1 MSFMYHRFPWSATP
15 TSLDLM
21 DLEKS
26 DVSETQVMQFK
37 FLLLWVIVSFHMVL
51 HPFDE
56 VGGLFHHHKASPYP

>member
-1 MSFMYHRFPWSATP
+1 MYYRFPWGATP

-26 DVSETQVMQFK
+26 DVSEMQVMQFK
-37 FLLLWVIVSFHMVL
+37 FLLLWVVVSFHMVL

-56 VGGLFHHHKASPYP
+56 LGRLFHHHEASPYP